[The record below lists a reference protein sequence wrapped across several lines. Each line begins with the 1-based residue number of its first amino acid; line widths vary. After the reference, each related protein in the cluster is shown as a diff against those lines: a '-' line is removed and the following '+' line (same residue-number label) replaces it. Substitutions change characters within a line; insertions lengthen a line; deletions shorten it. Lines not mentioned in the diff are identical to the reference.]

1 MWFGLRHLFYED
13 KEGIGST
20 WEKYRVVV
28 SEQQDVCIK
37 CLLFL
42 SPILSDI
49 FNVAVRN
56 WGINFYLCCRY
67 QKKAAKLTQEFTA
80 SANEV

>member
-13 KEGIGST
+13 KEGIGSA

-56 WGINFYLCCRY
+56 
-67 QKKAAKLTQEFTA
+67 
-80 SANEV
+80 